1 MAKKKYKLTD
11 ISGQELEGKLVQLK
25 KKFFGSKPYDP
36 EVELFVCTGG
46 FGCGPRTMGS
56 AVFGYFIT
64 DNTKLRVE
72 RYDIEGIV
80 TEVDSE
86 LFKKIQDPYLLPKC
100 PKCKV
105 RGKLEAFADA
115 TIQYE
120 IDCNGK
126 LKVKGYETKNDR
138 RKFVCSDCKASS
150 TIKQVEKANKFDV
163 QTPEIKEKAA

>member
-1 MAKKKYKLTD
+1 MAKKYKLTD
-11 ISGQELEGKLVQLK
+11 ISGQELSGKLVQLK
-25 KKFFGSKPYDP
+25 KKFFRSNVDP
-36 EVELFVCTGG
+36 EKELFVCENG
-46 FGCGPRTMGS
+46 FGCNPEARGS

-64 DNTKLRVE
+64 DNSEFRVE
-72 RYDIEGIV
+72 RYDIQGIV

-86 LFKKIQDPYLLPKC
+86 LFKEIQDPYLLPKC